1 MQSESDT
8 LGVSH
13 NHQHNMTR
21 EESGLSLIEQVPS
34 EMGGNLMQNEIR
46 QMDEMVES
54 NPVAVYSAI
63 KDILFSQ

>member
-1 MQSESDT
+1 M
-8 LGVSH
+8 L
-13 NHQHNMTR
+13 TR

-34 EMGGNLMQNEIR
+34 EMGGHQMQNELR

-63 KDILFSQ
+63 KDILFAQQKQSPFVPCK

>member
-1 MQSESDT
+1 M
-8 LGVSH
+8 L
-13 NHQHNMTR
+13 TR

-34 EMGGNLMQNEIR
+34 EMGGLPLQQELQ

-54 NPVAVYSAI
+54 NPVAVYHAI